1 MAKNIRMKASRIIAR
16 RVGPPT
22 EIDSALPELIKGPIA
37 LIFKVIGDY
46 ALTLGDSV
54 SETLHDIGNELN
66 RDAAKGDRIF
76 DPVSMLLQAV
86 SKVFATGA
94 VEYNVSLSCMFVCM
108 YVCMHVCCNGD

>member
-1 MAKNIRMKASRIIAR
+1 MNHMIFSRSSRSGIRKKASRIIER

-22 EIDSALPELIKGPIA
+22 EIDSALPELIKDPIA

-66 RDAAKGDRIF
+66 TSATKGERIF

-94 VEYNVSLSCMFVCM
+94 LEYNVS
-108 YVCMHVCCNGD
+108 